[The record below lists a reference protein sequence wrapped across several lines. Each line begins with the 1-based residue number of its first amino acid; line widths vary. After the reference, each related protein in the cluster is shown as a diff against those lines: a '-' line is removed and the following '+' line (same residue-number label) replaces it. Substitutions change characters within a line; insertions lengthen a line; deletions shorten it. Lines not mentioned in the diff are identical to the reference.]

1 MFNLKELSRN
11 VRLARIKRSASKV
24 MRTRKQFSA
33 RGLMCKEC
41 HKSVAQTRFSLCS
54 QCYHKR
60 VTQFQTSGGLYI
72 LTESSY
78 NKLKSE
84 LRDH

>member
-1 MFNLKELSRN
+1 MFDLKELSRN
-11 VRLARIKRSASKV
+11 IRLKKIKKTASKV
-24 MRTRKQFSA
+24 VRPIKEFSA

-41 HKSVAQTRFSLCS
+41 HKFVAQTRYSLCS

-60 VTQFQTSGGLYI
+60 VNEFQTSGGLYI

-84 LRDH
+84 LRSD